1 MTTICKRPVKQV
13 TRRCADHHSFK
24 IAALTPCLSFGSNCE
39 PLGRC
44 EADVRNQGS
53 IVAFY
58 GMDQIFA
65 DMFPSTQI
73 PYPVIV
79 ARFCGAIFF
88 GGLIGFEREAQDK
101 AAGLRTHIL
110 ISLAAAVFAI
120 ISIESVHMPGLS
132 DDQVRIDPLRVVEAV
147 TAGVAFLAAG
157 TIVLSGG
164 QVRGLTTGA
173 GMWLAGAIGLA
184 LGFGHWLIAAFAL
197 AAGLTVLYAVAK
209 AQEALWRKTPQ
220 RKTLTAKKA
229 DKNGKS
235 GD

>member
-1 MTTICKRPVKQV
+1 MVAGTM
-13 TRRCADHHSFK
+13 F
-24 IAALTPCLSFGSNCE
+24 LSARSS
-39 PLGRC
+39 R
-44 EADVRNQGS
+44 
-53 IVAFY
+53 
-58 GMDQIFA
+58 MDQIFA
-65 DMFPSTQI
+65 DMFPTTQI

-132 DDQVRIDPLRVVEAV
+132 DEQVRIDPLRVVEAV

-157 TIVLSGG
+157 TIVLSQGE
-164 QVRGLTTGA
+164 VRGLTTGA

-197 AAGLTVLYAVAK
+197 AAGLTVLYAVGRLENIYK
-209 AQEALWRKTPQ
+209 SRSPQ
-220 RKTLTAKKA
+220 PEPKPVQGK
-229 DKNGKS
+229 DKNRQPKS
-235 GD
+235 

>member
-1 MTTICKRPVKQV
+1 MHHDLQV
-13 TRRCADHHSFK
+13 APGTMFWSVRS
-24 IAALTPCLSFGSNCE
+24 
-39 PLGRC
+39 GR
-44 EADVRNQGS
+44 
-53 IVAFY
+53 
-58 GMDQIFA
+58 MDQILA
-65 DMFPSTQI
+65 DMFPTTQI

-110 ISLAAAVFAI
+110 ISLASAVFAI

-132 DDQVRIDPLRVVEAV
+132 DEQVRIDPLRVVEAV

-157 TIVLSGG
+157 TIVLSRGE
-164 QVRGLTTGA
+164 VRGLTTGA

-197 AAGLTVLYAVAK
+197 AAGLTVLFAVAK
-209 AQEALWRKTPQ
+209 LEVAFRSKPIAPEREAM
-220 RKTLTAKKA
+220 AA
-229 DKNGKS
+229 EESNGA
-235 GD
+235 

>member
-1 MTTICKRPVKQV
+1 
-13 TRRCADHHSFK
+13 
-24 IAALTPCLSFGSNCE
+24 
-39 PLGRC
+39 
-44 EADVRNQGS
+44 
-53 IVAFY
+53 
-58 GMDQIFA
+58 MDQIFA

-209 AQEALWRKTPQ
+209 VQETFWRKTQHRPSP
-220 RKTLTAKKA
+220 AA
-229 DKNGKS
+229 DESKHRKS
-235 GD
+235 GN

>member
-1 MTTICKRPVKQV
+1 
-13 TRRCADHHSFK
+13 
-24 IAALTPCLSFGSNCE
+24 
-39 PLGRC
+39 
-44 EADVRNQGS
+44 
-53 IVAFY
+53 
-58 GMDQIFA
+58 MDQIFA
-65 DMFPSTQI
+65 DMFPATQI

-110 ISLAAAVFAI
+110 ISLASAVFAI

-132 DDQVRIDPLRVVEAV
+132 DEQVQIDPLRVVEAV

-157 TIVLSGG
+157 TIVLSRGE
-164 QVRGLTTGA
+164 VRGLTTGA

-197 AAGLTVLYAVAK
+197 TAGLTVLYAVGRLESLYKSRRSMPERRAV
-209 AQEALWRKTPQ
+209 ERKDQDRQPSPEKP
-220 RKTLTAKKA
+220 RVLKKP
-229 DKNGKS
+229 KP
-235 GD
+235 

>member
-1 MTTICKRPVKQV
+1 MVAGTM
-13 TRRCADHHSFK
+13 F
-24 IAALTPCLSFGSNCE
+24 LSARSS
-39 PLGRC
+39 R
-44 EADVRNQGS
+44 
-53 IVAFY
+53 
-58 GMDQIFA
+58 MDQIFA
-65 DMFPSTQI
+65 DMFPTTQI

-132 DDQVRIDPLRVVEAV
+132 DEQVRIDPLRVVEAV

-157 TIVLSGG
+157 TIVLSQGE
-164 QVRGLTTGA
+164 VRGLTTGA

-197 AAGLTVLYAVAK
+197 AAGLTVLYAVGRLESIYK
-209 AQEALWRKTPQ
+209 SRSPQ
-220 RKTLTAKKA
+220 PEPKPVQGK
-229 DKNGKS
+229 DKNRQPKS
-235 GD
+235 

>member
-1 MTTICKRPVKQV
+1 M
-13 TRRCADHHSFK
+13 
-24 IAALTPCLSFGSNCE
+24 N
-39 PLGRC
+39 
-44 EADVRNQGS
+44 
-53 IVAFY
+53 
-58 GMDQIFA
+58 QIFA
-65 DMFPSTQI
+65 DMFPATQI
-73 PYPVIV
+73 PYPIIF

-88 GGLIGFEREAQDK
+88 GGLIGFEREARDK

-132 DDQVRIDPLRVVEAV
+132 DEQVQIDPLRVVEAV

-164 QVRGLTTGA
+164 HVRGLTTGA

-209 AQEALWRKTPQ
+209 VQEALRPKSQVP
-220 RKTLTAKKA
+220 TLPP
-229 DKNGKS
+229 S
-235 GD
+235 GEESSRDQP

>member
-1 MTTICKRPVKQV
+1 
-13 TRRCADHHSFK
+13 
-24 IAALTPCLSFGSNCE
+24 
-39 PLGRC
+39 
-44 EADVRNQGS
+44 
-53 IVAFY
+53 
-58 GMDQIFA
+58 MDQIFA
-65 DMFPSTQI
+65 DMFPTTQI
-73 PYPVIV
+73 PYPVIF

-132 DDQVRIDPLRVVEAV
+132 DEQVRIDPLRVVEAV

-197 AAGLTVLYAVAK
+197 VAGLTVLYAVAK
-209 AQEALWRKTPQ
+209 IQDVWRSPQ
-220 RKTLTAKKA
+220 SPQPPLAVTDSNEHQNSA
-229 DKNGKS
+229 N
-235 GD
+235 

>member
-1 MTTICKRPVKQV
+1 
-13 TRRCADHHSFK
+13 
-24 IAALTPCLSFGSNCE
+24 
-39 PLGRC
+39 
-44 EADVRNQGS
+44 
-53 IVAFY
+53 
-58 GMDQIFA
+58 MDQIFA
-65 DMFPSTQI
+65 DMFPATQI

-79 ARFCGAIFF
+79 ARFCGAIVF

-132 DDQVRIDPLRVVEAV
+132 DEQVRIDPLRVVEAV

-184 LGFGHWLIAAFAL
+184 LGFGHWLIAVFAV

-209 AQEALWRKTPQ
+209 VQHVWRPKQPPSP
-220 RKTLTAKKA
+220 LPAAK
-229 DKNGKS
+229 DKNKQQKS
-235 GD
+235 AN